1 MSSRRPPT
9 RGSVGDGGD
18 PKLPGN
24 PTSDVPI
31 AIEDAGDRS
40 GMSAGWGNGG
50 DGTVAERF
58 EDWRRRYIP
67 LPDEVIHQ
75 YLGEGEHVIHYDH
88 PSFRAF
94 LVKNLA
100 LVILLPI
107 VGPIFVA
114 FFRGGGLNW
123 ISIAIF
129 LFLDAVVAILA
140 LRRLGDRYTNYVIT
154 NVRLIRLKGIISRKV
169 NSIPWTR
176 MTGLGFEQ
184 GAMGRVLGYATI
196 HIESANEESGLRKFS
211 DINDPTTFHQR
222 LLDMISAKTG
232 QSSSGSPPPPT
243 KGERRSFFQKR
254 KQRRAAGSQGVRRG
268 RSRPGFGDWGPT
280 DPSSARAGR
289 RTGAATHPAPTAGSW
304 ASGTWSAARSAVRGG
319 LHWPGRPGPGS
330 DEPDDPG
337 QAGEPEGPASPAA
350 PSGPPP
356 PPSMRPPYRGRPDQ
370 RPPSAHETIVISTT
384 SRPRSPKG
392 QELPKAGTEG
402 EAADDDTLEQE
413 LDEDEE

>member
-1 MSSRRPPT
+1 MPVVIEGTGDSPGMGSGT
-9 RGSVGDGGD
+9 R
-18 PKLPGN
+18 
-24 PTSDVPI
+24 
-31 AIEDAGDRS
+31 
-40 GMSAGWGNGG
+40 NGG
-50 DGTVAERF
+50 DGTFAERF
-58 EDWRRRYIP
+58 QDWRQRYIP

-94 LVKNLA
+94 LVKNIA

-123 ISIAIF
+123 TSIAIF

-154 NVRLIRLKGIISRKV
+154 NVRLIRLKGIISRKL

-176 MTGLGFEQ
+176 MTGLGYEQ

-211 DINDPTTFHQR
+211 DINDPATFHQR

-232 QSSSGSPPPPT
+232 QSTSAPPPPPT

-254 KQRRAAGSQGVRRG
+254 KERRAAESRGVPR
-268 RSRPGFGDWGPT
+268 RSRPGFGEGGPAG
-280 DPSSARAGR
+280 PASGR
-289 RTGAATHPAPTAGSW
+289 RTPGTSTHPAPTVGSW
-304 ASGTWSAARSAVRGG
+304 AAGTWSAARSAVRQG
-319 LHWPGRPGPGS
+319 LHWPGTGAEG
-330 DEPDDPG
+330 DEPEDAGGGEGQPQVAPG
-337 QAGEPEGPASPAA
+337 HTETSQPA
-350 PSGPPP
+350 PPP

-370 RPPSAHETIVISTT
+370 RPPSTPGTIVISTT
-384 SRPRSPKG
+384 SRPRPPKG
-392 QELPKAGTEG
+392 QQLPEASTED
-402 EAADDDTLEQE
+402 EPDDTLDEQE
-413 LDEDEE
+413 D

>member
-18 PKLPGN
+18 PKLPGHR
-24 PTSDVPI
+24 TSDVPI

-40 GMSAGWGNGG
+40 GTSASWGNGG
-50 DGTVAERF
+50 EGTFAERF

-184 GAMGRVLGYATI
+184 GAMGRLLGYATI

-211 DINDPTTFHQR
+211 NINDPTTFHQR

-232 QSSSGSPPPPT
+232 QSTSAPPPPPT

-254 KQRRAAGSQGVRRG
+254 KERRATESQGVRRPRRRAESG
-268 RSRPGFGDWGPT
+268 VREPGDA
-280 DPSSARAGR
+280 PSAQGRAGS
-289 RTGAATHPAPTAGSW
+289 HPAPTAGTW
-304 ASGTWSAARSAVRGG
+304 ASDTWSAARSAVRGG

-330 DEPDDPG
+330 DEGDDPG
-337 QAGEPEGPASPAA
+337 PSGEPESPVGPAA
-350 PSGPPP
+350 PAGPPP

-370 RPPSAHETIVISTT
+370 RPPSSPETIVISTT
-384 SRPRSPKG
+384 SRPRGPTDK
-392 QELPKAGTEG
+392 ELPKGRSGG
-402 EAADDDTLEQE
+402 ELDDTLEQE
-413 LDEDEE
+413 LDEDED